1 MATTIVDTSV
11 TLEPFLLEH
20 IPLLD
25 AWLHRQHVARW
36 YPEPSENL
44 RWARKPPAGGSHAII
59 ASQGVPVGYIRWQ
72 QVNRETLD
80 SLGLHEIPSNSVD
93 VDLLLGERE
102 DEGRALV
109 HTLWPSLLLAFVPSP
124 LFLSSASRFP
134 STTSTPSARL
144 RRRASGSHDST
155 THRGSDIVILWSLS
169 STENS
174 RSNSLKPNQSM
185 KPTPSRNN
193 PSVFATTPCRGL
205 SPSR

>member
-1 MATTIVDTSV
+1 MATTIMDTSA

-72 QVNRETLD
+72 QVDRETLD

-102 DEGRALV
+102 DVGKGLGPHALAVLITRLRAEPAIPLV
-109 HTLWPSLLLAFVPSP
+109 GL
-124 LFLSSASRFP
+124 
-134 STTSTPSARL
+134 TTSVDNVHAQRAFEKAGFRIARQYDPPGFGDCYL
-144 RRRASGSHDST
+144 MVLEFNR
-155 THRGSDIVILWSLS
+155 
-169 STENS
+169 E
-174 RSNSLKPNQSM
+174 QSIQL
-185 KPTPSRNN
+185 
-193 PSVFATTPCRGL
+193 AEA
-205 SPSR
+205 